1 MELYTNLTQAF
12 LSPALIGTLSLFIL
26 VLTKGEICPGQRGR
40 LHKQLLVCLALL
52 GLCIPNSWP
61 VFVPFAL
68 VGFFVSQTKRGKT
81 RDEGPIWALYASVIT
96 LVFATFYSWPTVT
109 FGSGLYI
116 IVLVALLGAS
126 LTHLLMTVARTR
138 LQAFHTILPI
148 SGVVSAMVMV
158 LVVLMQAHSHFS
170 EDSDLVVEAILAAFP
185 LLLTAIVVWCWHLF
199 RNAKPNNPQLAIA
212 LVSNLLGAYM
222 LLPLF

>member
-1 MELYTNLTQAF
+1 MELYTNFTQAF
-12 LSPALIGTLSLFIL
+12 LSPALIGTLALFIL

-40 LHKQLLVCLALL
+40 LHKQLLVCLGLL
-52 GLCIPNSWP
+52 AVCIPNSWP
-61 VFVPFAL
+61 TIIPFAL

-81 RDEGPIWALYASVIT
+81 RDEGPVWALYASVVT
-96 LVFATFYSWPTVT
+96 LVFSTFYSWPTVT
-109 FGSGLYI
+109 LGSGLYI

-126 LTHLLMTVARTR
+126 LTHLLMTLARTR

-148 SGVVSAMVMV
+148 SGVVSAMVLV
-158 LVVLMQAHSHFS
+158 LVVLLQAYSHFGD
-170 EDSDLVVEAILAAFP
+170 DSDLVVDAILGAFP

-212 LVSNLLGAYM
+212 LVSNLVGAYM